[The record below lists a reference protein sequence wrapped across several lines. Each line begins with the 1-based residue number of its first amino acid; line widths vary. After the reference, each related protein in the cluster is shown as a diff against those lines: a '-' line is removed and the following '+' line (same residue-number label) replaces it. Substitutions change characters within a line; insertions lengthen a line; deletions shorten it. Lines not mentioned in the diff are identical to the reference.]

1 MFQVWLATVSL
12 LLGETYL
19 LLFVTYFVTT
29 ILFVDKIDI
38 KFKIIIIIIITI
50 IATKK
55 HQLFIWPI

>member
-38 KFKIIIIIIITI
+38 KFKIIIIIITI